1 MVLTGVSCPW
11 PEDRT
16 LTKPPPKPANAT
28 NSMNLCNECYD
39 SIHGRTTNAD
49 ICCIWPRKDLPSIY
63 CYLQILNYSTIF
75 IIAIIQYNIT
85 IRTIHTQSPQ
95 GLFSCWHCSI
105 LEPFGKSTIWVQN
118 TATLHT
124 VHAFVHVNLLCP
136 LCLQFEQTISWC
148 FGSLI
153 FCLRGIPAD
162 SVFAWVAPKPFDS
175 GVKLSG
181 NSAWSLCLSTF
192 QDLAGPGIQK
202 KWQKVWSS
210 CLRRN
215 REWVVKFTKVYL
227 SKCHFVYSCNV

>member
-148 FGSLI
+148 FGSLT
-153 FCLRGIPAD
+153 FCLWGFLAD
-162 SVFAWVAPKPFDS
+162 SV
-175 GVKLSG
+175 LHELHQ
-181 NSAWSLCLSTF
+181 SLLI
-192 QDLAGPGIQK
+192 L
-202 KWQKVWSS
+202 VWSWAEIVLGHYVYQLFKTLLVQAS
-210 CLRRN
+210 RRSD
-215 REWVVKFTKVYL
+215 R
-227 SKCHFVYSCNV
+227 KCDQAVWGEIESG